1 MINLHAGGRVKL
13 TARSAEKKE
22 KIKLGVFRHRF
33 VQESW
38 QESWQDRGC
47 SKSELSCVVHIVW

>member
-33 VQESW
+33 VQ
-38 QESWQDRGC
+38 DRGC